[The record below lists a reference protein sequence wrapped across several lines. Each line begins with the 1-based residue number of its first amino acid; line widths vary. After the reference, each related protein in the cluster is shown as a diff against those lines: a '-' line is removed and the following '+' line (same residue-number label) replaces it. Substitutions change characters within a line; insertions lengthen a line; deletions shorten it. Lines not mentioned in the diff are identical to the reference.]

1 MHTRSVTGAVA
12 AAVALIA
19 LHTTGAQG
27 AVVELVLKPCEPGA
41 LQQDGGAKLNVV
53 DGNATFTSERGQT
66 VDVNARELLT
76 VDCNGNAIKTN
87 QNGTILSF
95 ATTGSTTTAS
105 TGAGGGGGGTV
116 GALGQS
122 GGSNGGGGAP
132 GNTATANN
140 GGGNLTGG
148 GAGGGGGG
156 GLSNPTSP

>member
-87 QNGTILSF
+87 QNGTILNF
-95 ATTGSTTTAS
+95 ATTGSINTAS
-105 TGAGGGGGGTV
+105 TGGGGGGGGTV
-116 GALGQS
+116 GSLGQNGGNNS
-122 GGSNGGGGAP
+122 GGSGNTTTATSTNPGSTLTAPGSGGAS
-132 GNTATANN
+132 G
-140 GGGNLTGG
+140 
-148 GAGGGGGG
+148 
-156 GLSNPTSP
+156 PTSP